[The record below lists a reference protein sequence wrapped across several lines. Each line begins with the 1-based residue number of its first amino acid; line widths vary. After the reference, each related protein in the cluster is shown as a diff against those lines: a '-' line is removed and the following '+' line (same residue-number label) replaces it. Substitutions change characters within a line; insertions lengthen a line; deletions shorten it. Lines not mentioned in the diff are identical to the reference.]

1 MIKKGMKFP
10 THLNIG
16 LKISLKLLILIFF

>member
-1 MIKKGMKFP
+1 MIKKEMKFP

-16 LKISLKLLILIFF
+16 SKTSSKSLISIFF